1 MTFFRSY
8 VVHVAYRNAG
18 TQWRWKKSKVVRGME
33 CTPHWRSRWPYTES
47 KARRLARARN
57 VAMCCYVEEVL
68 GQDPSL
74 YLHPACPPVR
84 RDPYLVRDA
93 SAVCSSSSSGED

>member
-1 MTFFRSY
+1 MAFFRSY

-47 KARRLARARN
+47 RTRRLARARS
-57 VAMCCYVEEVL
+57 VTMCRYIEEVL

-84 RDPYLVRDA
+84 RDPFPVGDGPALG
-93 SAVCSSSSSGED
+93 SSSSSSES